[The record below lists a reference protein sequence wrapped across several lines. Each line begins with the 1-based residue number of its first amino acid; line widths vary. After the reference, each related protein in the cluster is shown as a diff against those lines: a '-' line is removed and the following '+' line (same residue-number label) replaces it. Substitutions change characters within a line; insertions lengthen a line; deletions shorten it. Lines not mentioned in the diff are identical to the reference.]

1 MSAVTGV
8 GAGVIERGIAQV
20 VGGRMR
26 RRRRTLVVGVA
37 LAAVV
42 LFGVITALSLGAS
55 GLSPADIV
63 ATLVGQGTRVQELI
77 VFRLRLPRVTTALV
91 AGVAFGLA
99 GALFQT
105 TLRNTLASPDIL
117 GVTGGAS
124 LAAVF
129 TLLVLGQ
136 TGAALGIAA
145 FVGALGIAALMWA
158 LAWRGGLVGYRF
170 VLIGVGLAALVQAA
184 LGYLLTRADVRGAS
198 EALVW
203 MIGGIGDTS
212 WPEVGTA
219 AASLVVLLALVVAL
233 SRRMPVLQL
242 DDDTARA
249 LGVDS
254 TRSRAAMI
262 VLGVALVAVGTAL
275 AGPVAF
281 VALVSAPI
289 ARSLVRNGGA
299 ALVAS
304 VLVGAAVVVFADIIG
319 QHLLPGGLRV
329 PVGIITGLIGA
340 PYLLWLIAAGNR
352 KGTDG

>member
-1 MSAVTGV
+1 MSAVTGLD
-8 GAGVIERGIAQV
+8 AGTIEQGIATV
-20 VGGRMR
+20 SAGGC
-26 RRRRTLVVGVA
+26 
-37 LAAVV
+37 AVV
-42 LFGVITALSLGAS
+42 AGASSSVPHSAPCCWLGVITALSLGAS
-55 GLSPADIV
+55 GSAPADII

-136 TGAALGIAA
+136 NGVALGVAA

-184 LGYLLTRADVRGAS
+184 LGYLLTRADVRDAS
-198 EALVW
+198 SALVW

-219 AASLVVLLALVVAL
+219 AACLVVLLVLVVVL

-242 DDDTARA
+242 DDDTAQA

-254 TRSRAAMI
+254 TRSRAAVI

-299 ALVAS
+299 ALAAS
-304 VLVGAAVVVFADIIG
+304 ALVGAAVVVFADIIG
-319 QHLLPGGLRV
+319 QHLLPGGLHV

-352 KGTDG
+352 KGSDG